1 MIDKIDTVTVYL
13 EDIGRYPLL
22 ESEEEV
28 NLAKKMCEGDF
39 DAHNKLIE
47 SNLRLVAII
56 ASRYMSAYGS
66 KNLDYLDMIQE
77 GNLGLIHAVEKF
89 DYTKGY
95 KFSTF
100 ATYWIKSY
108 IKRSIVQK
116 EENIRLPDDVYD
128 LYSKFKKTNNELYS
142 TLRREPRLE
151 EIAEKMQIDLKKV
164 KELECMH
171 LKTRSLH
178 EIIEDTETE
187 LGSLLVSNEPT
198 PEEIF
203 LKKEK
208 YKLVRDMLD
217 ECLTDREIKILL
229 LRLGFITGEP
239 VILEEIGAY
248 LGICY
253 QRVSAIYQS
262 ALKKIRVQNKIQIYQ
277 LNRTKK

>member
-1 MIDKIDTVTVYL
+1 MEKLNAINIYYDDVKNIPVLT
-13 EDIGRYPLL
+13 R
-22 ESEEEV
+22 EEEIA
-28 NLAKKMCEGDF
+28 LAKEIKNGNEE
-39 DAHNKLIE
+39 ALNKLVV
-47 SNLRLVAII
+47 SNLRLVVKI
-56 ASRYMSAYGS
+56 ANKYGIRYLPT
-66 KNLDYLDMIQE
+66 LDLIQE
-77 GNLGLIHAVEKF
+77 GSIGLILAAKKF

-187 LGSLLVSNEPT
+187 FGSLLVSNEPT
-198 PEEIF
+198 PEEMF

-248 LGICY
+248 LGISY

>member
-1 MIDKIDTVTVYL
+1 
-13 EDIGRYPLL
+13 
-22 ESEEEV
+22 
-28 NLAKKMCEGDF
+28 
-39 DAHNKLIE
+39 
-47 SNLRLVAII
+47 
-56 ASRYMSAYGS
+56 
-66 KNLDYLDMIQE
+66 
-77 GNLGLIHAVEKF
+77 
-89 DYTKGY
+89 
-95 KFSTF
+95 
-100 ATYWIKSY
+100 
-108 IKRSIVQK
+108 
-116 EENIRLPDDVYD
+116 
-128 LYSKFKKTNNELYS
+128 
-142 TLRREPRLE
+142 
-151 EIAEKMQIDLKKV
+151 
-164 KELECMH
+164 MH

-229 LRLGFITGEP
+229 LRLGFITGKP

>member
-1 MIDKIDTVTVYL
+1 MIDNIDTVTVYL

-28 NLAKKMCEGDF
+28 NLAKKMCEGDL

-47 SNLRLVAII
+47 SNLRLVAKI

-187 LGSLLVSNEPT
+187 FGSLLVSNEPT
-198 PEEIF
+198 PEEMF